1 MQLNLWR
8 AITTEPGMSLQQS
21 SVPAW
26 CECADGGSRQTGGS
40 FYKKMCGKDR
50 RTWCPGAGRT
60 VPGGVSVLFDEVELN
75 IMGSLFCFVSKC
87 KNDVTGHVCVNN
99 NKMI

>member
-26 CECADGGSRQTGGS
+26 CEVCRWRKPSGGRQLLQKNVWKRQKKSGAPEQDGLCLEACLSYLTKLS
-40 FYKKMCGKDR
+40 
-50 RTWCPGAGRT
+50 
-60 VPGGVSVLFDEVELN
+60 
-75 IMGSLFCFVSKC
+75 
-87 KNDVTGHVCVNN
+87 
-99 NKMI
+99 